1 MVHSWMLVVRM
12 LLLLWLCL
20 LLWVAWAWEVAQQ
33 VMMLPWLCLLLWLA
47 WLWPLWL
54 AWLLLVLLAWLLLAW
69 LQVATTSAARPMVVP
84 WHHGPMELQGQLPPL
99 QTLLSHQWSQV
110 WLLPLWLAWVLVL
123 LLLTWLWVLLWL
135 PWLFQFGLPSKVV
148 GLLGEVANLV
158 LV

>member
-1 MVHSWMLVVRM
+1 MLQ
-12 LLLLWLCL
+12 LLWLCL

-33 VMMLPWLCLLLWLA
+33 VMMLPWLWLVA

-99 QTLLSHQWSQV
+99 QTLVSHQWSQV

-148 GLLGEVANLV
+148 GVFGKVANLV